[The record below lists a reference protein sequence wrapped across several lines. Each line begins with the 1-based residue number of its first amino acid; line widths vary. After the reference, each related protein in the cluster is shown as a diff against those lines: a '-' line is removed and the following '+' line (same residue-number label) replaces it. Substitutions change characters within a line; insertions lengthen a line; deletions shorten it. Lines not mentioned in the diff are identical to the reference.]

1 MKPHLFENPN
11 DTVLC
16 AAQTGVNESFCKRLL
31 FGGKKKSRENFRR
44 KNFCSKWSRYEEVQ
58 RSLFPSQLYFL
69 SFLRVFNSHIFSL
82 LYTFPL
88 IAILDREFYLV
99 VRPTEIADIFT
110 FRHFQKKN
118 CVASRYT
125 LNCLQI
131 SGNKTCRGHDAAAE
145 KTDKFSFS
153 RKRFRTVYFL
163 RRFRKDVTL
172 SVWNHVRVK
181 YRGGTPRKFG

>member
-1 MKPHLFENPN
+1 MLRKLELTCLFVNGFCLAEKKNRGRIFAGRISVRNGQGMKKFS
-11 DTVLC
+11 D
-16 AAQTGVNESFCKRLL
+16 
-31 FGGKKKSRENFRR
+31 
-44 KNFCSKWSRYEEVQ
+44 
-58 RSLFPSQLYFL
+58 LFPSQLYFL

-82 LYTFPL
+82 LCTFPL

-172 SVWNHVRVK
+172 SV
-181 YRGGTPRKFG
+181 